1 MNKGARVAWVLFEMR
16 TLSKAA
22 SEKRPDETRKDT
34 SAPGTRVSRREKR
47 ETSKKNAGCLL
58 PASFP
63 RSRRQT
69 SGPRKAFCFTHR
81 NFPVGAS
88 SAPSFLCAAEMLTG
102 AQQCYREIPVT
113 ADDIFFQPYNRPD
126 YFICMA
132 EHEAGE
138 TTVFLLNKSEIVFN
152 AAARACAVFLTRIA
166 FCSLRYH
173 FFYNFLLLKSF
184 TALAKIGEQFCKAC
198 GSRIVRTL
206 ISAVVSNEKEKTSPY
221 DSLLGKYFS
230 TAPSIFQSHFRIQR
244 NSVCISDDF

>member
-1 MNKGARVAWVLFEMR
+1 MGSGRTGARAGEEVFISARVCEGGRLNKGARVAWVLFEMR

-47 ETSKKNAGCLL
+47 ETSKKNAGCLR
-58 PASFP
+58 PRAASFP

-138 TTVFLLNKSEIVFN
+138 TTVFLLNKSEIVLMLP
-152 AAARACAVFLTRIA
+152 RVLVRY
-166 FCSLRYH
+166 SLR
-173 FFYNFLLLKSF
+173 
-184 TALAKIGEQFCKAC
+184 
-198 GSRIVRTL
+198 GSH
-206 ISAVVSNEKEKTSPY
+206 SA
-221 DSLLGKYFS
+221 
-230 TAPSIFQSHFRIQR
+230 A
-244 NSVCISDDF
+244 